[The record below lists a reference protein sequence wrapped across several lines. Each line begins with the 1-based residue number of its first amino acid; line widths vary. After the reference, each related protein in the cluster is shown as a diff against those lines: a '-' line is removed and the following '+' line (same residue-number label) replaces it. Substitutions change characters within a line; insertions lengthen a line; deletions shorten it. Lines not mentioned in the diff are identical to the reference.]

1 MPTYTGQGNF
11 TSDGTERYR
20 LDVTVVTTPVA
31 GGMELAVS
39 STATLFDSSG
49 ITPAFSSNGSRTYSV
64 PNGRTLSTSG
74 SLLTSGS
81 ASWSYDFGANTTQT
95 VWGGFN
101 RYIASGSG
109 NTASVTITAT
119 GSGSSFL
126 KTASVTVSNISL
138 LNSYA
143 INYNANG
150 GSGSVGSTT
159 TSTTNDSATL
169 TAASGSGFSRSGYNF
184 VGWNTAS
191 NGTGTSY
198 SAGSSVSLSYSSP
211 SITLYAQW
219 ELAIPAPSFTNGIN
233 LGNPVRVGENWSD
246 SISASNTYADLGQSG
261 TSYQA
266 ITLLSG
272 QSLSVVG
279 NTAYINGTIG
289 TTSSGSYTLRVRA
302 FGPGGS
308 TDTTATVNVR
318 QALPS
323 WTDTTLS
330 SATKGTY
337 YSDTF
342 SASNATNWTVS
353 GLPSGLSGSG
363 TGSTTVTISG
373 TPSVYGNYTLTA
385 IPYNSD
391 GDAGSVQYISLNISD
406 SAISWSDQILTS
418 NTVVQGEAYS
428 DSVLA
433 TGSTAIT
440 YSLASGSLPSGVTL
454 NTSTGAITGTPQAGT
469 ENLTYNFTVQASN
482 GDGTSVITT
491 STLSITV
498 EAAGGYVKVRSN
510 GTWVDGTV
518 YRRQSGTWV
527 ESVVKVRNNGTW
539 TDSFSS

>member
-1 MPTYTGQGNF
+1 MTSYSNTGNF
-11 TSDGTERYR
+11 SSTSTERYSLTVYVETTPVSGGMR
-20 LDVTVVTTPVA
+20 LDVSA
-31 GGMELAVS
+31 DAY
-39 STATLFDSSG
+39 LFNPTG

-64 PNGRTLSTSG
+64 PNGRISSTSG

-81 ASWSYDFGANTTQT
+81 ASWSYDFGANYTQS
-95 VWGGFN
+95 VWGGFT
-101 RYIASGSG
+101 RFIASGSG
-109 NTASVTITAT
+109 NTGSVTITAS

-126 KTASVTVSNISL
+126 QNASVTVSNISL
-138 LNSYA
+138 LNSYS
-143 INYNANG
+143 ISYNANG
-150 GSGSVGSTT
+150 GSGSVGNTT

-169 TAASGSGFSRSGYNF
+169 TVASGSGLSRSGYNF
-184 VGWNTAS
+184 VGWNTSS

-198 SAGSSVSLSYSSP
+198 SAGSSLSLSYSSP

-219 ELAIPAPSFTNGIN
+219 ELAIPAPSFTDGIN
-233 LGNPVRVGENWSD
+233 LSLVRVGENWSD
-246 SISASNTYADLGQSG
+246 SVSASNTYAALSQSG

-272 QSLSVVG
+272 QSLSVIG

-289 TTSSGSYTLRVRA
+289 TTTSGSYTLRVRA
-302 FGPGGS
+302 YGPGGS
-308 TDTTATVNVR
+308 TDTTASVTVR

-330 SATKGTY
+330 SATKGSY

-353 GLPSGLSGSG
+353 GIPSGLSGSG
-363 TGSTTVTISG
+363 TNSTTVTISG

-391 GDAGSVQYISLNISD
+391 GDAGSTQYISLSISD

-418 NTVVQGEAYS
+418 STVVQGEAYS

-440 YSLASGSLPSGVTL
+440 YSLASGSLPAGVTL
-454 NTSTGAITGTPQAGT
+454 NSSTGAITGTPEAGT
-469 ENLTYNFTVQASN
+469 ENLTYNFTIQASN
-482 GDGTSVITT
+482 GDGSSVITT

-518 YRRQSGTWV
+518 YRRQSGIWV
-527 ESVVKVRNNGTW
+527 ESVVKVRDNGTW